1 MRGWLAGR
9 MVPQAALMAMVGL
22 LVVTPSGAGAKE
34 DWTIRSFDAQ
44 IEVTRDGSLQV
55 LEVIEA
61 DFGSLQKHGIFRD
74 IPVRYAHDRAQD
86 RVVDLRVQKVTDA
99 QERAHRYETSREGQL
114 LRVKIGDPDRT
125 ISGRQTYRIAY
136 TVRGAL
142 NAFPEHDE
150 LFWNATGAWPV
161 PILAGSASV
170 RVNGVQRV
178 ACYQGPVGSREE
190 CRATDGEA
198 GAVFSATRPLQ
209 EGEQFTVVVG
219 FAKGVVPEPVP
230 LFAGREREPS
240 EFYEVTPLTVAG
252 MAAVAVA
259 SVVVLMGLYWRTGRD
274 RLFRSLYYLTENPA
288 EETRGLFQR
297 DQVVIEFEPP
307 EGLKPAQMGVLLD
320 ERADTLDLTATII
333 DLAVRGYLRITPLSE
348 GFLGFGKDWKLDQ
361 LKGPDEELQPYERRL
376 LEGLFG
382 SFIGGSSVKIS
393 DLKGTYYDDLAA
405 ARNLLYIDVTRRKWF
420 PGNPQRARNLWAV
433 AGAIV
438 AILGGLGSVVLG
450 QTWGAG
456 LVTAPLLVAGLV
468 LLALA
473 KVMARRTAL
482 GSEMLRRTL
491 GFRQYL
497 VTAEKDRQQ
506 FNERAGIFAAYLPF
520 AIVFHCVDRWAR
532 AFEGIDIAPATATW
546 YVATGG
552 FNAHVFGGQL
562 DSFSSSVGGVLA
574 STPASKGSSGFSG
587 GSSGGGFGGGGGG
600 SW

>member
-1 MRGWLAGR
+1 MRGWLADW
-9 MVPQAALMAMVGL
+9 MIAPAAATALVGL
-22 LVVTPSGAGAKE
+22 LVLTAQGAVAKE
-34 DWTIRSFDAQ
+34 DWTILAFEAQ
-44 IEVTRDGSLQV
+44 IEVASDGSLQV
-55 LEVIEA
+55 LETIEV

-74 IPVRYAHDRAQD
+74 IPVRYPHDQAQD
-86 RVVDLRVQKVTDA
+86 RVVDLRVQRVTDA
-99 QERAHRYETSREGQL
+99 QERPHRYEISREGQY

-136 TVRGAL
+136 MARGAL
-142 NAFPEHDE
+142 NGFPEHDE

-161 PILAGSASV
+161 PIVAGSASV

-178 ACYQGPVGSREE
+178 ACYQGPAGSREE
-190 CRATDGEA
+190 CRATEGEA

-240 EFYEVTPLTVAG
+240 EFYDATPLTIGG
-252 MAAVAVA
+252 MAAVAVV
-259 SVVVLMGLYWRTGRD
+259 SVVVLTGLYWRNGRD
-274 RLFRSLYYLTENPA
+274 SRFRSLYYLTENPA

-297 DQVVIEFEPP
+297 DQVVVEFEPP

-333 DLAVRGYLRITPLSE
+333 DLAVRGYLRVTPLSE

-382 SFIGGSSVKIS
+382 SFIGGSSGKIS

-405 ARNLLYIDVTRRKWF
+405 ARNLLYVDVTRRKWF